1 MIAAGIDLGSN
12 TVKVCIIQDGDIVG
26 KSIVPTELDRLQS
39 ARNAMREA
47 LDNANWDY
55 KKHPI
60 KYLVAT
66 GAGRKVVKFADSEST
81 IVACDARG
89 IIYLN
94 PDIRTVID
102 IGADEARAIK
112 CDNDGKVVDF
122 ALNEKCAAGSG
133 AFVETMA
140 RAMQVSVK
148 EFSDLSFRSQKSVPI
163 NAQCVI
169 FAESEVVSLV
179 HEETDREDICR
190 AVHDA
195 IADRIASMA
204 RRVRI
209 EEKIALVGGVAYN
222 KGLIYSLEQELKA
235 SLYVPDEPEYV
246 GALGAAIIAGE
257 KWPIQMADDELR

>member
-1 MIAAGIDLGSN
+1 MVVAGIDIGAN
-12 TVKVCIIQDGDIVG
+12 TVKVCIIKDGDIVG
-26 KSIVPTELDRLQS
+26 KAIVPTELDRLQS
-39 ARNAMREA
+39 AKNAMRVA
-47 LDNANWDY
+47 LDNASWDY

-60 KYLVAT
+60 HYLVAT
-66 GAGRKVVKFADSEST
+66 GAGRKAINFADSEST
-81 IVACDARG
+81 VVACDAKG
-89 IIYLN
+89 IICLN
-94 PDIRTVID
+94 PEIRTVID

-112 CDNDGKVVDF
+112 CDERGKVLDF

-133 AFVETMA
+133 AFVEAMS
-140 RAMQVSVK
+140 RAMEVPLQ
-148 EFSDLSFRSQKSVPI
+148 EFSDLSFKSQKSIPI

-179 HEETDREDICR
+179 HEETDREDICK

-209 EEKIALVGGVAYN
+209 QEKVALIGGVAHN
-222 KGLIYSLEQELKA
+222 KGFLHSLEQELKL
-235 SLYVPDEPEYV
+235 SFYVPDEPEYV

-257 KWPIQMADDELR
+257 NWPIQMAGDQ